1 MIDFEKFNLSLLF
14 DDVDKTFKEF
24 VDQNMPN
31 QNLGWRSWKIE
42 KALEKH
48 SNNQLIWVKDK
59 RGYDFISDNVKY
71 ELKQV
76 KDAFEKI
83 TTPSI
88 TIKNYRG
95 KCLGLSEKTFDY
107 LIVMDVDR
115 RMLAMYS
122 WDYVSKVS
130 KVNDANVTAVLE
142 LSEAIDVKLEP
153 NGLSKL
159 L

>member
-1 MIDFEKFNLSLLF
+1 MIDFAKFNTPSLF
-14 DDVDKTFKEF
+14 DDVDKIFKEF
-24 VDQNMPN
+24 KDQNMPAECY
-31 QNLGWRSWKIE
+31 GWRSWRIE
-42 KALEKH
+42 KTIEKH
-48 SNNQLIWVKDK
+48 SNNQLEWVDEN
-59 RGYDFISDNVKY
+59 GYDFISGNVKY
-71 ELKQV
+71 EFKQV
-76 KDAFEKI
+76 KDAFKKI

-115 RMLAMYS
+115 RMLAMYN

-142 LSEAIDVKLEP
+142 LSEAIEVKQKS
-153 NGLSKL
+153 NGLSEL

>member
-1 MIDFEKFNLSLLF
+1 MIDFAKFNTPSLF
-14 DDVDKTFKEF
+14 DDVDKIFKEF
-24 VDQNMPN
+24 KDQNMPSECY
-31 QNLGWRSWKIE
+31 GWRSWRIE
-42 KALEKH
+42 KTIEKH
-48 SNNQLIWVKDK
+48 SNNQLIWVDK
-59 RGYDFISDNVKY
+59 RGYDFISGNVKY
-71 ELKQV
+71 EFKQV
-76 KDAFEKI
+76 KDAFKKI

-115 RMLAMYS
+115 RMLAMYN
-122 WDYVSKVS
+122 WDYVSKVF
-130 KVNDANVTAVLE
+130 KLNDANVTAVLE

-153 NGLSKL
+153 NGLSEL